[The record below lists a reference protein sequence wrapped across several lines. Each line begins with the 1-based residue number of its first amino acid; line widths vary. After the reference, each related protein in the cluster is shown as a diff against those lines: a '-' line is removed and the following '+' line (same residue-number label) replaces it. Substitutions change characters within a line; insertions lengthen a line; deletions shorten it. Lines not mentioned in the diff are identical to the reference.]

1 MEKISGPL
9 SSGSEAQNVINPV
22 PASTFLIAQ
31 DLVVRVGEKL
41 GGEVNEIIDR
51 LGGLTRQMAGLEKDR
66 TGDNARRRLQNPR
79 LKTTLLSDTIR
90 SHKVRALELR
100 EELVRKMMDIIE
112 PALKL
117 ELAEANYLEAVALKA
132 KLDSVAVEKKAT
144 GIYPAVVIAADYLHQ
159 QHNVTHWHWASAGPE
174 RLKQV
179 AEILT
184 KK

>member
-9 SSGSEAQNVINPV
+9 ISGGQAQSAVTPV
-22 PASTFLIAQ
+22 SASTFMIVQ
-31 DLVVRVGEKL
+31 DLVEHVSKKL

-90 SHKVRALELR
+90 SNKVRALELR
-100 EELVRKMMDIIE
+100 EELVRKMMDIIK
-112 PALKL
+112 PALML
-117 ELAEANYLEAVALKA
+117 ELAEANYLEAVALKE

-144 GIYPAVVIAADYLHQ
+144 GIYPAVAIAADYLHQ
-159 QHNVTHWHWASAGPE
+159 HHNVTHWNWASAGPE
-174 RLKQV
+174 RLQQI

-184 KK
+184 RK